1 MYAEAGIARSG
12 AVKKVPRIVQRR
24 KLKKQSS
31 LFRYSWIATHPA
43 DARNDTIYKD
53 IKHTVLSCH
62 PLRTCGTVKTVHY
75 GVTQYKKRFFN
86 SAFFCRRRVGSYSAD
101 II

>member
-1 MYAEAGIARSG
+1 M
-12 AVKKVPRIVQRR
+12 
-24 KLKKQSS
+24 KKQSS

-53 IKHTVLSCH
+53 IKHTALSCH

-75 GVTQYKKRFFN
+75 GVTQYKKGLFLTASYVYCAIVSYRELEY
-86 SAFFCRRRVGSYSAD
+86 AERRVYHKQEYSLKA
-101 II
+101 